1 MKSKEKFAKK
11 NFPRKL
17 QTSHEGNLQGNY
29 KKINYAKSSK
39 DGVLE
44 FSFSWLFAIIIGG
57 AIIFLAIFA
66 AVKII
71 GLGNT
76 QSDVTTAREIGIILN
91 PLESS
96 FTTGTTTSFDV
107 PTETRIYNACDDL
120 DGNFGKEIISVSQKN
135 LGKWSEPEN
144 PVGFSNKYIF
154 SENPIEGKK
163 FYIFSKPLEMPFKVA
178 DLIYLTSDS
187 KDYCFEEMPESDLKN
202 EIGALSSSN
211 PKLQIENCSQNSI
224 KVCFGSSSGVCNVAV
239 SGFLDEAGYVEKN
252 GEQMS
257 YAGNALMIAAIFSEK
272 EIYECQVKRIM
283 KRISSL
289 AIIYSEKSKLIS
301 KNGCG
306 TNFGSELINFARTAG
321 GITSSSQINSIME
334 NAKVLEDTNQNLGEC
349 RLW

>member
-1 MKSKEKFAKK
+1 MKTMKE
-11 NFPRKL
+11 
-17 QTSHEGNLQGNY
+17 
-29 KKINYAKSSK
+29 
-39 DGVLE
+39 GVLE
-44 FSFSWLFAIIIGG
+44 FSFSWLFAIVIGA

-71 GLGNT
+71 GLGNV
-76 QSDVTTAREIGIILN
+76 QSDVTTAKQIGIILN

-107 PTETRIYNACDDL
+107 PTETRIYNQCDEL
-120 DGNFGKEIISVSQKN
+120 DGNFGREIISVSQKN

-154 SENPIEGKK
+154 SENPIEGEK

-187 KDYCFEEMPESDLKN
+187 KDYCFEDMPESDLKL

-211 PKLQIENCSQNSI
+211 PKLQIENCSESSI
-224 KVCFGSSSGVCNVAV
+224 KVCFGTSSGVCNVVV
-239 SGFLDEAGYVEKN
+239 SGFLDEAGSVEKN
-252 GEQMS
+252 GEQVN
-257 YAGNALMIAAIFSEK
+257 YVGNALMIAAIFSEK
-272 EIYECQVKRIM
+272 EVYECQIKRVM
-283 KRISSL
+283 ERISSL
-289 AIIYSEKSKLIS
+289 AVIYSEKSKLIS

-306 TNFGSELINFARTAG
+306 TNFGTELINFARTAN
-321 GITSSSQINSIME
+321 GITDSSQLNSFIE
-334 NAKVLEDTNQNLGEC
+334 TSKNLEDTNQNLGEC